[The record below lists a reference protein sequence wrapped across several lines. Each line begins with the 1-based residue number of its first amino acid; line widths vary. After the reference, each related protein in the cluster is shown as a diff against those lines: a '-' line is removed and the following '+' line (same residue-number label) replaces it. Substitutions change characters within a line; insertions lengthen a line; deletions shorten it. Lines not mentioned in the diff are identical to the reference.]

1 MRKRAQTH
9 CHANCCGEGTMSD
22 EVFWL
27 YEVDVRPGQER
38 ALSELMAELIEHAR
52 SEPGAL
58 AYQWSLGDDSRTA
71 HIYERYAD
79 TAATLA
85 HIAAFR
91 ETFAQRFLAAVKP
104 SRVIVYGTPSQAV
117 KDALQAMHPV
127 YMTAIAG
134 FTR

>member
-1 MRKRAQTH
+1 
-9 CHANCCGEGTMSD
+9 MSD

-27 YEVDVRPGQER
+27 YEVAVKPGQER
-38 ALSELMAELIEHAR
+38 ALSALMAELIEYAR

-58 AYQWSLGDDSRTA
+58 AYQWSLSDDSRTA

-79 TAATLA
+79 TTATLA

-91 ETFAQRFLAAVKP
+91 ETFAQQFLAAVEP
-104 SRVIVYGTPSQAV
+104 TRVVVYGTPSQAV
-117 KDALQAMHPV
+117 KEALTAMHPV
-127 YMTAIAG
+127 YMSGIAG